1 MFDMMKPL
9 ATWDDMWQ
17 NMIALTEYP
26 FGNKTLKDIG
36 LRKLISRPHNLV
48 NVKDKD
54 GNTIAQKLEVVTTP
68 FAKGD
73 VKVGVNGNVLTI
85 TCGSK
90 KVVEEEKPE
99 DDANKPQVDVVEEMK
114 AAVDAEDEGT
124 VSEYTD
130 EYIYKGISTQSY
142 TFSLK
147 LGDKIDKGA
156 IKAKNQDGILT
167 VTLPF
172 KKEEIPEVAQ
182 IEVE

>member
-26 FGNKTLKDIG
+26 MTGKTLKDIG
-36 LRKLISRPHNLV
+36 LRKLISRPHNLI
-48 NVKDKD
+48 NVKDND
-54 GNTIAQKLEVVTTP
+54 GNVIAQKLEVVTTP

-90 KVVEEEKPE
+90 KEVGKDEVQ
-99 DDANKPQVDVVEEMK
+99 DDGNKPSVDVAEEMK
-114 AAVDAEDEGT
+114 AIVATEGDGT
-124 VSEYTD
+124 MSEYTD
-130 EYIYKGISTQSY
+130 DYIYKGISTQSY

-147 LGDKIDKGA
+147 LGDKIDKSA

-167 VTLPF
+167 VTLPY
-172 KKEEIPEVAQ
+172 KKEELPEVAQ